1 MRLPAIALDERWGLC
16 FSGGADSTALL
27 LKCVEA
33 GFPFVALHFN
43 HGFVDEAG
51 DADEV
56 FVRDLCAQLGVT
68 LRVGHCTEA
77 WAAGETKE
85 VFARRHRLAF
95 FAQCAR
101 ELNLTGLLLA
111 HHADDRAENVVLRLA
126 RGCGAEGLTSFRTE
140 GVAPWDATLKVVRPL
155 LDETH
160 ADQVAWLQAR
170 GQTWREDLSNSDLTI
185 PRNAIR
191 ATLPT
196 VLPHFSAGVNAA
208 ADVLAEENAF
218 MATCA
223 TAAVVAQDERQVTVA
238 AGTHAV
244 LLRRILRG
252 WLADLTRE
260 QTERLL
266 GLEVGAVT
274 MVSGN
279 RVVRRVDET
288 RWQWEVRE
296 VCVAPEA
303 VRIEAPGQYRF
314 GAWQITIGGVA
325 AQWQLPLP
333 LVVRSRRA
341 GDRMR
346 PRGMRGSRKI
356 QDILTELRVP
366 AAERDGYPLFCD
378 EAGTILALPGFRSAA
393 LAEGVPTVGVSV
405 QRVVGR

>member
-1 MRLPAIALDERWGLC
+1 MKLPLIESHDRWGLC
-16 FSGGADSTALL
+16 LSGGADSTALL

-33 GFPFVALHFN
+33 GFPFIALHFN
-43 HGFVDEAG
+43 HGFEDEEG
-51 DADEV
+51 DADEA
-56 FVRDLCAQLGVT
+56 FVRTLCEAQGVA
-68 LRVGHCTEA
+68 LKVGHCTES
-77 WAAGETKE
+77 WSSGETKE

-126 RGCGAEGLTSFRTE
+126 RGCGAEGLTSFRVE

-160 ADQVAWLQAR
+160 AEQVAWLEAR
-170 GQTWREDLSNSDLTI
+170 GQAWREDVSNSDLTI

-191 ATLPT
+191 ATLPA

-218 MATCA
+218 MAACA
-223 TAAVVAQDERQVTVA
+223 TAAVVRQDVSGVVVK

-252 WLADLTRE
+252 WLAELTRE
-260 QTERLL
+260 QTERLVAL
-266 GLEVGAVT
+266 PVGAVT
-274 MVSGN
+274 MVSGC
-279 RVVRRVDET
+279 RMVRRVEET
-288 RWQWEVRE
+288 QWALEVRE
-296 VCVAPEA
+296 VCAAPEA
-303 VRIEAPGQYRF
+303 VVIDAPGQYRF
-314 GAWQITIGGVA
+314 GSWQITVGGTA
-325 AQWQLPLP
+325 GQWQLPLP

-366 AAERDGYPLFCD
+366 AAERDGLPLFCD
-378 EAGTILALPGFRSAA
+378 ATGVILALPGFRSAA
-393 LAEGVPTVGVSV
+393 LAEGVETVGVSV
-405 QRVVGR
+405 QRVVGC